1 MSSSVGRNSLIMASG
16 TAASRVT
23 GQIRT
28 ILLAWALGT
37 TGYAANAYQAG
48 SMIPQVIYTLVSG
61 GIFNAVLVPQI
72 VRTLKAKDAETKL
85 NKLITL
91 AITMLLAVT
100 ILMALCTPLLTK
112 LYVNGSPETMALATS
127 FTLWCMPQI
136 FFYGLYTVVGQ
147 ILAAKD
153 HFTAY
158 AWSSVGANII
168 SCIGFGTF
176 IALFGRATEH
186 PLDFWT
192 ADKIA
197 LTAGTWT
204 LGVAFQ
210 ALVLF
215 IPLTKIGLKYRPIFG
230 LRGIGLR
237 SMGPVAAW
245 SVGIVVIDQLAN
257 IVITRT
263 STNAPMLAQ
272 QQFGINPLDVAGNA
286 SYQNAYTIYMLP
298 YSLIAVSLATAIFPK
313 ISRAVADHN
322 IAEARIDLSQ
332 ALRNMGVIM
341 CYFAVAFVVMPV
353 PIILALLPSVSVREA
368 ILMAGPLV
376 TLGVGLP
383 FASAYLIIQ
392 RTFYAFEDGKSP
404 FIFMLFAMGIQAV
417 SVIIGAK
424 LLPPTEWT
432 TMIGMVGAMSYILP
446 IPILYAMLRKRFENN
461 IDGPRIAISYLKS
474 IGAAVATMFIGVT
487 VRDSVY
493 QLVGAQI
500 GAVDGHMNWIQAVA
514 CAALLAIVTFIVYVG
529 MLRLLRSE
537 EFKEAIALISS
548 RIPGLR
554 KPTSPNDRLEQA
566 TPKTASDHRQNKR
579 LQKVEGTHETSAGRY
594 HQQSLRAR
602 FAIARRNRTAGLEGQ
617 RPCARTGLPAV
628 YCQQQQGIAGS
639 QRNRFH
645 AGYFT

>member
-91 AITMLLAVT
+91 AITMLLAVA
-100 ILMALCTPLLTK
+100 ILMALCTPLLTR
-112 LYVNGSPETMALATS
+112 LYVNGGPETMALATS

-136 FFYGLYTVVGQ
+136 FFYGLYTVIGQ

-215 IPLTKIGLKYRPIFG
+215 IPLTKIGLKYRPQFG

-341 CYFAVAFVVMPV
+341 CYFSVAFVVMPV
-353 PIILALLPSVSVREA
+353 PIILALLPSVSVKEA
-368 ILMAGPLV
+368 ILMAGPLIA
-376 TLGVGLP
+376 LGVGLP

-404 FIFMLFAMGIQAV
+404 FIFMLFAMGIQAIG
-417 SVIIGAK
+417 VIIGAK

-432 TMIGMVGAMSYILP
+432 TMIGTVGAISYILP
-446 IPILYAMLRKRFENN
+446 IPILYVMLRKRFENN
-461 IDGPRIAISYLKS
+461 IDGLRIAISYIKS
-474 IGAAVATMFIGVT
+474 ISAAATAMFIGVT
-487 VRDSVY
+487 ARDSIY

-537 EFKEAIALISS
+537 EFDEAIALIYS

-554 KPTSPNDRLEQA
+554 KPTSPNDRL
-566 TPKTASDHRQNKR
+566 
-579 LQKVEGTHETSAGRY
+579 
-594 HQQSLRAR
+594 
-602 FAIARRNRTAGLEGQ
+602 GQ
-617 RPCARTGLPAV
+617 GDAENGE
-628 YCQQQQGIAGS
+628 
-639 QRNRFH
+639 
-645 AGYFT
+645 

>member
-91 AITMLLAVT
+91 AITMLLTVA
-100 ILMALCTPLLTK
+100 ILMALCTPLLTR
-112 LYVNGSPETMALATS
+112 LYVNGGPETMALATS

-136 FFYGLYTVVGQ
+136 FFYGLYTVIGQ

-215 IPLTKIGLKYRPIFG
+215 IPLTKIGLKYRPQFG

-313 ISRAVADHN
+313 ISRAVADHD

-341 CYFAVAFVVMPV
+341 CYFSVAFVVMPV
-353 PIILALLPSVSVREA
+353 PIILALLPSVSVKEA
-368 ILMAGPLV
+368 ILMAGPLIA
-376 TLGVGLP
+376 LGVGLP

-404 FIFMLFAMGIQAV
+404 FIFMLFAMGIQAIG
-417 SVIIGAK
+417 VIICAK

-432 TMIGMVGAMSYILP
+432 TMIGTVGAISYILP
-446 IPILYAMLRKRFENN
+446 IPILYVMLRKRFENN
-461 IDGPRIAISYLKS
+461 IDGLRIAISYIKS
-474 IGAAVATMFIGVT
+474 IGAAATAMFIGVT
-487 VRDSVY
+487 ARDSIY

-500 GAVDGHMNWIQAVA
+500 EAVDGHMNWIQAVS

-537 EFKEAIALISS
+537 EFDEAIALIYS

-554 KPTSPNDRLEQA
+554 KPTSPNDRL
-566 TPKTASDHRQNKR
+566 
-579 LQKVEGTHETSAGRY
+579 
-594 HQQSLRAR
+594 
-602 FAIARRNRTAGLEGQ
+602 GQ
-617 RPCARTGLPAV
+617 GDAENGE
-628 YCQQQQGIAGS
+628 
-639 QRNRFH
+639 
-645 AGYFT
+645 

>member
-91 AITMLLAVT
+91 AITMLLAVA
-100 ILMALCTPLLTK
+100 ILMALCTPLLTR
-112 LYVNGSPETMALATS
+112 LYVNGGPETMALATS

-136 FFYGLYTVVGQ
+136 FFYGLYTVIGQ

-215 IPLTKIGLKYRPIFG
+215 IPLTKIGLKYRPQFG
-230 LRGIGLR
+230 IRGIGLR

-341 CYFAVAFVVMPV
+341 CYFSVAFVVMPV
-353 PIILALLPSVSVREA
+353 PIILALLPSVSVKEA
-368 ILMAGPLV
+368 ILMAGPLIA
-376 TLGVGLP
+376 LGVGLP

-404 FIFMLFAMGIQAV
+404 FIFMLFAMGIQAIG
-417 SVIIGAK
+417 VIIGAK

-432 TMIGMVGAMSYILP
+432 TMIGTVGAISYILP
-446 IPILYAMLRKRFENN
+446 IPILYVMLRKRFENN
-461 IDGPRIAISYLKS
+461 IDGLRIAISYIKS
-474 IGAAVATMFIGVT
+474 IGAAATAMFIGVT
-487 VRDSVY
+487 ARDSIY
-493 QLVGAQI
+493 QLVGAKI
-500 GAVDGHMNWIQAVA
+500 GAVDGHMNWIQAVS
-514 CAALLAIVTFIVYVG
+514 CAALLAIVTLIVYVG

-537 EFKEAIALISS
+537 EFDEAIALIYS

-554 KPTSPNDRLEQA
+554 KPTSPNDRL
-566 TPKTASDHRQNKR
+566 
-579 LQKVEGTHETSAGRY
+579 
-594 HQQSLRAR
+594 
-602 FAIARRNRTAGLEGQ
+602 GQ
-617 RPCARTGLPAV
+617 GDAENGE
-628 YCQQQQGIAGS
+628 
-639 QRNRFH
+639 
-645 AGYFT
+645 

>member
-91 AITMLLAVT
+91 AITMLLTVA
-100 ILMALCTPLLTK
+100 ILMALCTPLLTR
-112 LYVNGSPETMALATS
+112 LYVNGGPETMALATS

-136 FFYGLYTVVGQ
+136 FFYGLYTVIGQ

-215 IPLTKIGLKYRPIFG
+215 IPLTKIGLKYRPQFG
-230 LRGIGLR
+230 IRGIGLR

-341 CYFAVAFVVMPV
+341 CYFSVAFVVMPV
-353 PIILALLPSVSVREA
+353 PIILALLPSVSVKEA
-368 ILMAGPLV
+368 ILMAGPLIA
-376 TLGVGLP
+376 LGVGLP

-404 FIFMLFAMGIQAV
+404 FIFMLFAMGIQAIG
-417 SVIIGAK
+417 VIIGAK

-432 TMIGMVGAMSYILP
+432 TMIGTVGAISYILP
-446 IPILYAMLRKRFENN
+446 IPILYVMLRKRFENN
-461 IDGPRIAISYLKS
+461 IDGLRIAVSYIKS
-474 IGAAVATMFIGVT
+474 IGAAATAMFIGVT
-487 VRDSVY
+487 ARDSIY

-500 GAVDGHMNWIQAVA
+500 EAVDGHMNWIQAVA

-537 EFKEAIALISS
+537 EFDEAIALIYS

-554 KPTSPNDRLEQA
+554 KPTSPNDRL
-566 TPKTASDHRQNKR
+566 
-579 LQKVEGTHETSAGRY
+579 
-594 HQQSLRAR
+594 
-602 FAIARRNRTAGLEGQ
+602 GQ
-617 RPCARTGLPAV
+617 GDAENGE
-628 YCQQQQGIAGS
+628 
-639 QRNRFH
+639 
-645 AGYFT
+645 

>member
-85 NKLITL
+85 NRLITL

-100 ILMALCTPLLTK
+100 ILMALSTPLLTR
-112 LYVNGSPETMALATS
+112 LYVNGGPETMALATS

-136 FFYGLYTVVGQ
+136 FFYGLYTVIGQ

-158 AWSSVGANII
+158 AWSSAGANII

-215 IPLTKIGLKYRPIFG
+215 IPLTKIGLKYRPQFG

-341 CYFAVAFVVMPV
+341 CYFSVAFVVMPV
-353 PIILALLPSVSVREA
+353 PIILALLPSVSVKEA
-368 ILMAGPLV
+368 ILMAGPLIA
-376 TLGVGLP
+376 LGVGLP

-404 FIFMLFAMGIQAV
+404 FIFMLFAMGIQAIG
-417 SVIIGAK
+417 VIIGAK

-432 TMIGMVGAMSYILP
+432 TMIGTVGAISYILP
-446 IPILYAMLRKRFENN
+446 IPILYVMLRKRFENN
-461 IDGPRIAISYLKS
+461 IDGLRIAVSYIKS
-474 IGAAVATMFIGVT
+474 ISAAATAMFIGVT
-487 VRDSVY
+487 ARDSIY

-500 GAVDGHMNWIQAVA
+500 GAVDGHMNWIQAVS

-537 EFKEAIALISS
+537 EFDEAIALIYS

-554 KPTSPNDRLEQA
+554 KPTSPNDRL
-566 TPKTASDHRQNKR
+566 
-579 LQKVEGTHETSAGRY
+579 
-594 HQQSLRAR
+594 
-602 FAIARRNRTAGLEGQ
+602 GQ
-617 RPCARTGLPAV
+617 GDAENGE
-628 YCQQQQGIAGS
+628 
-639 QRNRFH
+639 
-645 AGYFT
+645 

>member
-1 MSSSVGRNSLIMASG
+1 MASG

-91 AITMLLAVT
+91 AITMLLAVA
-100 ILMALCTPLLTK
+100 ILMALCTPLLTR
-112 LYVNGSPETMALATS
+112 LYVNGGPETMALATS

-136 FFYGLYTVVGQ
+136 FFYGLYTVIGQ

-215 IPLTKIGLKYRPIFG
+215 IPLTKIGLKYRPQFG
-230 LRGIGLR
+230 IRGIGLR

-272 QQFGINPLDVAGNA
+272 QQFDINPLDVAGNA

-341 CYFAVAFVVMPV
+341 CYFSVAFVVMPV
-353 PIILALLPSVSVREA
+353 PIILALLPSVSVKEA
-368 ILMAGPLV
+368 ILMAGPLIA
-376 TLGVGLP
+376 LGVGLP

-404 FIFMLFAMGIQAV
+404 FIFMLFAMGIQAIG
-417 SVIIGAK
+417 VIIGAK

-432 TMIGMVGAMSYILP
+432 TMIGTVGAISYILP
-446 IPILYAMLRKRFENN
+446 IPILYVMLRKRFENN
-461 IDGPRIAISYLKS
+461 IDGLRIAISYIKS
-474 IGAAVATMFIGVT
+474 ISAAATAMFIGVT
-487 VRDSVY
+487 ARDSIY

-537 EFKEAIALISS
+537 EFDEAIALIYS

-554 KPTSPNDRLEQA
+554 KPTSPNDRL
-566 TPKTASDHRQNKR
+566 
-579 LQKVEGTHETSAGRY
+579 
-594 HQQSLRAR
+594 
-602 FAIARRNRTAGLEGQ
+602 GQ
-617 RPCARTGLPAV
+617 GDAENGE
-628 YCQQQQGIAGS
+628 
-639 QRNRFH
+639 
-645 AGYFT
+645 

>member
-91 AITMLLAVT
+91 AITMLLTVA
-100 ILMALCTPLLTK
+100 ILMALCTPLLTR
-112 LYVNGSPETMALATS
+112 LYVNGGPETMALATS

-136 FFYGLYTVVGQ
+136 FFYGLYTVIGQ

-215 IPLTKIGLKYRPIFG
+215 IPLTKIGLKYRPQFG
-230 LRGIGLR
+230 IRGIGLR

-341 CYFAVAFVVMPV
+341 CYFSVAFVVMPV
-353 PIILALLPSVSVREA
+353 PIILALLPSVSVKEA
-368 ILMAGPLV
+368 ILMAGPLIA
-376 TLGVGLP
+376 LGVGLP

-404 FIFMLFAMGIQAV
+404 FIFMLFAMGIQAIG
-417 SVIIGAK
+417 VIIGAK

-432 TMIGMVGAMSYILP
+432 TMIGTVGAISYILP
-446 IPILYAMLRKRFENN
+446 IPILYVMLRKRFENN
-461 IDGPRIAISYLKS
+461 IDGLRIAVSYIKS
-474 IGAAVATMFIGVT
+474 IGAAATAMFIGVT
-487 VRDSVY
+487 ARDSIY

-500 GAVDGHMNWIQAVA
+500 GAVDGHMNWIQAVS

-554 KPTSPNDRLEQA
+554 KPTSPNDRL
-566 TPKTASDHRQNKR
+566 
-579 LQKVEGTHETSAGRY
+579 
-594 HQQSLRAR
+594 
-602 FAIARRNRTAGLEGQ
+602 GQ
-617 RPCARTGLPAV
+617 GDAENGE
-628 YCQQQQGIAGS
+628 
-639 QRNRFH
+639 
-645 AGYFT
+645 

>member
-91 AITMLLAVT
+91 AITMLLTVA
-100 ILMALCTPLLTK
+100 ILMALCTPLLTR
-112 LYVNGSPETMALATS
+112 LYVNGGPETMALATS

-136 FFYGLYTVVGQ
+136 FFYGLYTVIGQ

-204 LGVAFQ
+204 LGVVFQ

-215 IPLTKIGLKYRPIFG
+215 IPLTKIGLKYRPQFG

-272 QQFGINPLDVAGNA
+272 QKFGINPLDVAGNA

-341 CYFAVAFVVMPV
+341 CYFSVAFVVMPV
-353 PIILALLPSVSVREA
+353 PIILALLPSVSVKEA
-368 ILMAGPLV
+368 ILMAGPLIA
-376 TLGVGLP
+376 LGVGLP

-404 FIFMLFAMGIQAV
+404 FIFMLFAMGIQAIG
-417 SVIIGAK
+417 VIIGAK

-432 TMIGMVGAMSYILP
+432 TMIGTVGAISYILP
-446 IPILYAMLRKRFENN
+446 IPILYVMLRKRFENN
-461 IDGPRIAISYLKS
+461 IDGLRIAVSYIKS
-474 IGAAVATMFIGVT
+474 IGAAATAMFIGVT
-487 VRDSVY
+487 ARDSIY

-500 GAVDGHMNWIQAVA
+500 GAVDGHMNWIQAVS

-537 EFKEAIALISS
+537 EFDEAIALIYS

-554 KPTSPNDRLEQA
+554 KPTSPNDRL
-566 TPKTASDHRQNKR
+566 
-579 LQKVEGTHETSAGRY
+579 
-594 HQQSLRAR
+594 
-602 FAIARRNRTAGLEGQ
+602 GQ
-617 RPCARTGLPAV
+617 GDAENGE
-628 YCQQQQGIAGS
+628 
-639 QRNRFH
+639 
-645 AGYFT
+645 

>member
-91 AITMLLAVT
+91 AITMLLTVA
-100 ILMALCTPLLTK
+100 ILMALCTPLLTR
-112 LYVNGSPETMALATS
+112 LYVNGGPETMALATS

-136 FFYGLYTVVGQ
+136 FFYGLYTVIGQ

-215 IPLTKIGLKYRPIFG
+215 IPLTKIGLKYRPQFG
-230 LRGIGLR
+230 IRGIGLR

-322 IAEARIDLSQ
+322 IAEARTDLSQ
-332 ALRNMGVIM
+332 AMRNMGVIM
-341 CYFAVAFVVMPV
+341 CYFSVAFVVMPV
-353 PIILALLPSVSVREA
+353 PIILALLPSVSVKEA
-368 ILMAGPLV
+368 ILMAGPLIA
-376 TLGVGLP
+376 LGVGLP

-404 FIFMLFAMGIQAV
+404 FIFMLFAMGIQAIG
-417 SVIIGAK
+417 VIIGAK

-432 TMIGMVGAMSYILP
+432 TMIGTVGAISYILP
-446 IPILYAMLRKRFENN
+446 IPILYVMLRKRFENN
-461 IDGPRIAISYLKS
+461 IDGLRIAISYIKS
-474 IGAAVATMFIGVT
+474 ISAAATAMFIGVT
-487 VRDSVY
+487 ARDSIY

-537 EFKEAIALISS
+537 EFDEAIALIYS

-554 KPTSPNDRLEQA
+554 KPTSPNDRL
-566 TPKTASDHRQNKR
+566 
-579 LQKVEGTHETSAGRY
+579 
-594 HQQSLRAR
+594 
-602 FAIARRNRTAGLEGQ
+602 GQ
-617 RPCARTGLPAV
+617 GDAENGE
-628 YCQQQQGIAGS
+628 
-639 QRNRFH
+639 
-645 AGYFT
+645 

>member
-91 AITMLLAVT
+91 AITMLLAVA
-100 ILMALCTPLLTK
+100 ILMALCTPLLAR

-136 FFYGLYTVVGQ
+136 FFYGLYTVIGQ

-215 IPLTKIGLKYRPIFG
+215 IPLTKIGLKYRPQFG

-237 SMGPVAAW
+237 SMGSVAAW

-298 YSLIAVSLATAIFPK
+298 YSLVAVSLATAIFPK
-313 ISRAVADHN
+313 ISRAIADHD

-341 CYFAVAFVVMPV
+341 CYFSVAFVVMPV
-353 PIILALLPSVSVREA
+353 PIILALLPSVSVRET
-368 ILMAGPLV
+368 ILMAGPLIA
-376 TLGVGLP
+376 LGVGLP

-404 FIFMLFAMGIQAV
+404 FIFMLFAMGIQAIGV
-417 SVIIGAK
+417 VIGAK

-432 TMIGMVGAMSYILP
+432 TMIGTVGAISYILP
-446 IPILYAMLRKRFENN
+446 IPILYVMLRKRFENN

-474 IGAAVATMFIGVT
+474 IGAAATAMFIGVT
-487 VRDSVY
+487 ARGGVY

-514 CAALLAIVTFIVYVG
+514 CAALLAIVTSIFYVG
-529 MLRLLRSE
+529 MLWLLRSE
-537 EFKEAIALISS
+537 EFNKTLALISS
-548 RIPGLR
+548 RIPGLH
-554 KPTSPNDRLEQA
+554 KPTSPNDRLEQGDA
-566 TPKTASDHRQNKR
+566 ENG
-579 LQKVEGTHETSAGRY
+579 E
-594 HQQSLRAR
+594 
-602 FAIARRNRTAGLEGQ
+602 
-617 RPCARTGLPAV
+617 
-628 YCQQQQGIAGS
+628 
-639 QRNRFH
+639 
-645 AGYFT
+645 

>member
-91 AITMLLAVT
+91 AITMLLAVA
-100 ILMALCTPLLTK
+100 ILMALCTPLLTR

-136 FFYGLYTVVGQ
+136 FFYGLYTVIGQ

-215 IPLTKIGLKYRPIFG
+215 IPLTRIGLKYRPQFG

-245 SVGIVVIDQLAN
+245 SVGIVVKVGSSSLTQP
-257 IVITRT
+257 
-263 STNAPMLAQ
+263 S
-272 QQFGINPLDVAGNA
+272 GHLDPDK
-286 SYQNAYTIYMLP
+286 L
-298 YSLIAVSLATAIFPK
+298 
-313 ISRAVADHN
+313 D
-322 IAEARIDLSQ
+322 D
-332 ALRNMGVIM
+332 
-341 CYFAVAFVVMPV
+341 
-353 PIILALLPSVSVREA
+353 
-368 ILMAGPLV
+368 
-376 TLGVGLP
+376 
-383 FASAYLIIQ
+383 
-392 RTFYAFEDGKSP
+392 
-404 FIFMLFAMGIQAV
+404 
-417 SVIIGAK
+417 IGR
-424 LLPPTEWT
+424 
-432 TMIGMVGAMSYILP
+432 VY
-446 IPILYAMLRKRFENN
+446 
-461 IDGPRIAISYLKS
+461 
-474 IGAAVATMFIGVT
+474 GVT
-487 VRDSVY
+487 RERIR
-493 QLVGAQI
+493 QI
-500 GAVDGHMNWIQAVA
+500 E
-514 CAALLAIVTFIVYVG
+514 
-529 MLRLLRSE
+529 S
-537 EFKEAIALISS
+537 
-548 RIPGLR
+548 
-554 KPTSPNDRLEQA
+554 
-566 TPKTASDHRQNKR
+566 KTKI
-579 LQKVEGTHETSAGRY
+579 GRA
-594 HQQSLRAR
+594 H
-602 FAIARRNRTAGLEGQ
+602 
-617 RPCARTGLPAV
+617 V
-628 YCQQQQGIAGS
+628 
-639 QRNRFH
+639 
-645 AGYFT
+645 

>member
-91 AITMLLAVT
+91 AITMLLAVA
-100 ILMALCTPLLTK
+100 ILMALCTPLLTR
-112 LYVNGSPETMALATS
+112 LYVNGSPETMALATA

-136 FFYGLYTVVGQ
+136 FFYGLYTVIGQ

-215 IPLTKIGLKYRPIFG
+215 IPLTKIGLKYRPQFG

-237 SMGPVAAW
+237 SMGSVAAW

-298 YSLIAVSLATAIFPK
+298 YSLVAVSLATAIFPK
-313 ISRAVADHN
+313 ISRAIADHN

-341 CYFAVAFVVMPV
+341 CYFSVAFVVMPV

-368 ILMAGPLV
+368 ILMAGPLIA
-376 TLGVGLP
+376 LGVGLP

-404 FIFMLFAMGIQAV
+404 FIFMLFAMGIQAIG
-417 SVIIGAK
+417 VIIGAK

-432 TMIGMVGAMSYILP
+432 TMIGTVGAISYILP
-446 IPILYAMLRKRFENN
+446 IPLLYVMLRKRFENN

-474 IGAAVATMFIGVT
+474 IGAAATAMFIGVT
-487 VRDSVY
+487 ARGNVY

-514 CAALLAIVTFIVYVG
+514 CAALLAIATSIVYVG
-529 MLRLLRSE
+529 MLWLLRSE
-537 EFKEAIALISS
+537 EFNKTLALISS
-548 RIPGLR
+548 RIPGLH
-554 KPTSPNDRLEQA
+554 KPTSPNDRLEQGDA
-566 TPKTASDHRQNKR
+566 ENG
-579 LQKVEGTHETSAGRY
+579 E
-594 HQQSLRAR
+594 
-602 FAIARRNRTAGLEGQ
+602 
-617 RPCARTGLPAV
+617 
-628 YCQQQQGIAGS
+628 
-639 QRNRFH
+639 
-645 AGYFT
+645 

>member
-91 AITMLLAVT
+91 AITMLLAVA
-100 ILMALCTPLLTK
+100 ILMALCTPLLTR
-112 LYVNGSPETMALATS
+112 LYVNGGPETMALATS

-136 FFYGLYTVVGQ
+136 FFYGLYTVIGQ

-215 IPLTKIGLKYRPIFG
+215 IPLTKIGLKYRPQFG

-313 ISRAVADHN
+313 ISRAVADHD

-341 CYFAVAFVVMPV
+341 CYFSVAFVVMPV
-353 PIILALLPSVSVREA
+353 PIILALLPSVSVKEA
-368 ILMAGPLV
+368 ILMAGPLIA
-376 TLGVGLP
+376 LGVGLP

-404 FIFMLFAMGIQAV
+404 FIFMLFAMGIQAIG
-417 SVIIGAK
+417 VIICAK

-432 TMIGMVGAMSYILP
+432 TMIGTVGAISYILP
-446 IPILYAMLRKRFENN
+446 IPILYVMLRKRFENN
-461 IDGPRIAISYLKS
+461 IDGLRIAISYIKS
-474 IGAAVATMFIGVT
+474 IGAAATAMFIGVT
-487 VRDSVY
+487 ARDSIY

-500 GAVDGHMNWIQAVA
+500 EAVDGHMNWIQAVS

-537 EFKEAIALISS
+537 EFDEAIALIYS

-554 KPTSPNDRLEQA
+554 KPTSPNDRL
-566 TPKTASDHRQNKR
+566 
-579 LQKVEGTHETSAGRY
+579 
-594 HQQSLRAR
+594 
-602 FAIARRNRTAGLEGQ
+602 GQ
-617 RPCARTGLPAV
+617 GDAENGE
-628 YCQQQQGIAGS
+628 
-639 QRNRFH
+639 
-645 AGYFT
+645 

>member
-91 AITMLLAVT
+91 AITMLLTVA
-100 ILMALCTPLLTK
+100 ILMALCTPLLTR
-112 LYVNGSPETMALATS
+112 LYVNGGPETMALATS

-136 FFYGLYTVVGQ
+136 FFYGLYTVIGQ

-215 IPLTKIGLKYRPIFG
+215 IPLTKIGLKYRPQFG

-341 CYFAVAFVVMPV
+341 CYFSVAFVVMPV
-353 PIILALLPSVSVREA
+353 PIILALLPSVSVKEA
-368 ILMAGPLV
+368 ILMAGPLIA
-376 TLGVGLP
+376 LGVGLP

-404 FIFMLFAMGIQAV
+404 FIFMLFAMGIQAIG
-417 SVIIGAK
+417 VIIGAK

-432 TMIGMVGAMSYILP
+432 TMIGTVGAISYILP
-446 IPILYAMLRKRFENN
+446 IPILYVMLRKRFENN
-461 IDGPRIAISYLKS
+461 IDGLRIAISYIKS
-474 IGAAVATMFIGVT
+474 IGAAATAMFIGVT
-487 VRDSVY
+487 ARDSIY
-493 QLVGAQI
+493 QLVGAKI
-500 GAVDGHMNWIQAVA
+500 GAVDGHMNWIQAVS
-514 CAALLAIVTFIVYVG
+514 CAALLAIVTLIVYVG

-537 EFKEAIALISS
+537 EFDEAIALIYS

-554 KPTSPNDRLEQA
+554 KPTSPNDRL
-566 TPKTASDHRQNKR
+566 
-579 LQKVEGTHETSAGRY
+579 
-594 HQQSLRAR
+594 
-602 FAIARRNRTAGLEGQ
+602 GQ
-617 RPCARTGLPAV
+617 GDAENGE
-628 YCQQQQGIAGS
+628 
-639 QRNRFH
+639 
-645 AGYFT
+645 

>member
-91 AITMLLAVT
+91 AITMLLAVA
-100 ILMALCTPLLTK
+100 ILMALCTPLLTR
-112 LYVNGSPETMALATS
+112 LYVNGGPETMALATS

-136 FFYGLYTVVGQ
+136 FFYGLYTVIGQ

-215 IPLTKIGLKYRPIFG
+215 IPLTKIGLKYRPQFG
-230 LRGIGLR
+230 IRGIGLR

-341 CYFAVAFVVMPV
+341 CYFSVAFVVMPV
-353 PIILALLPSVSVREA
+353 PIILALLPSVSVKEA
-368 ILMAGPLV
+368 ILMAGPLIA
-376 TLGVGLP
+376 LGVGLP

-404 FIFMLFAMGIQAV
+404 FIFMLFAMGIQAIG
-417 SVIIGAK
+417 VIIGAK

-432 TMIGMVGAMSYILP
+432 TMIGTVGAISYILP
-446 IPILYAMLRKRFENN
+446 IPILYVMLRKRFENN
-461 IDGPRIAISYLKS
+461 IDGLRIAISYIKS
-474 IGAAVATMFIGVT
+474 IGAAATAMFIGMT
-487 VRDSVY
+487 ARGNVY

-514 CAALLAIVTFIVYVG
+514 CAALLAIVTLIVYVG

-537 EFKEAIALISS
+537 EFDEAIALIYS
-548 RIPGLR
+548 RIPGLH
-554 KPTSPNDRLEQA
+554 KPTSPNDRLEQGDA
-566 TPKTASDHRQNKR
+566 ENG
-579 LQKVEGTHETSAGRY
+579 E
-594 HQQSLRAR
+594 
-602 FAIARRNRTAGLEGQ
+602 
-617 RPCARTGLPAV
+617 
-628 YCQQQQGIAGS
+628 
-639 QRNRFH
+639 
-645 AGYFT
+645 

>member
-91 AITMLLAVT
+91 AITMLLAVA
-100 ILMALCTPLLTK
+100 ILMALCTPLLTR
-112 LYVNGSPETMALATS
+112 LYVNGGPETMALATS

-136 FFYGLYTVVGQ
+136 FFYGLYTVIGQ

-215 IPLTKIGLKYRPIFG
+215 IPLTKIGLKYRPQFG

-341 CYFAVAFVVMPV
+341 CYFSVAFVVMPV
-353 PIILALLPSVSVREA
+353 PIILALLPSVSVKEA
-368 ILMAGPLV
+368 ILMAGPLIA
-376 TLGVGLP
+376 LGVGLP

-404 FIFMLFAMGIQAV
+404 FIFMLFAMGIQAIG
-417 SVIIGAK
+417 VIIGAK

-432 TMIGMVGAMSYILP
+432 TMIGTVGAISYILP
-446 IPILYAMLRKRFENN
+446 IPILYVMLRKRFEND

-474 IGAAVATMFIGVT
+474 IGAATMAMFIGVT
-487 VRDSVY
+487 ARGNVY

-500 GAVDGHMNWIQAVA
+500 GAVDGHMDWIQAVS
-514 CAALLAIVTFIVYVG
+514 CAALLAIVTLIVYVG

-537 EFKEAIALISS
+537 EFDEAIALIYS

-554 KPTSPNDRLEQA
+554 KPTSPNDRL
-566 TPKTASDHRQNKR
+566 
-579 LQKVEGTHETSAGRY
+579 
-594 HQQSLRAR
+594 
-602 FAIARRNRTAGLEGQ
+602 GQ
-617 RPCARTGLPAV
+617 GDAENGE
-628 YCQQQQGIAGS
+628 
-639 QRNRFH
+639 
-645 AGYFT
+645 

>member
-91 AITMLLAVT
+91 AITMLLAVA
-100 ILMALCTPLLTK
+100 ILMALCTPLLTR
-112 LYVNGSPETMALATS
+112 LYVNGGPETMALATS

-136 FFYGLYTVVGQ
+136 FFYGLYTVIGQ

-215 IPLTKIGLKYRPIFG
+215 IPLTKIGLKYRPQFG
-230 LRGIGLR
+230 IRGIGLR

-341 CYFAVAFVVMPV
+341 CYFSVAFVVMPV
-353 PIILALLPSVSVREA
+353 PIILALLPSVSVKEA
-368 ILMAGPLV
+368 ILMAGPLIA
-376 TLGVGLP
+376 LGVGLP

-404 FIFMLFAMGIQAV
+404 FIFMLFAMGIQAIG
-417 SVIIGAK
+417 VIIGAK

-432 TMIGMVGAMSYILP
+432 TMIGTVGAISYILP
-446 IPILYAMLRKRFENN
+446 IPILYVMLRKRFENN
-461 IDGPRIAISYLKS
+461 IDGLRIAISYIKS
-474 IGAAVATMFIGVT
+474 IGAAATAMFIGVT
-487 VRDSVY
+487 ARDSIY

-500 GAVDGHMNWIQAVA
+500 EAVDGHMNWIQAVA

-537 EFKEAIALISS
+537 EFDEAIALIYS

-554 KPTSPNDRLEQA
+554 KPTSPNDRL
-566 TPKTASDHRQNKR
+566 
-579 LQKVEGTHETSAGRY
+579 
-594 HQQSLRAR
+594 
-602 FAIARRNRTAGLEGQ
+602 GQ
-617 RPCARTGLPAV
+617 GDAENGE
-628 YCQQQQGIAGS
+628 
-639 QRNRFH
+639 
-645 AGYFT
+645 

>member
-91 AITMLLAVT
+91 AITMLLAVA
-100 ILMALCTPLLTK
+100 ILMALCTPLLTR
-112 LYVNGSPETMALATS
+112 LYVNGGPETMALATS

-136 FFYGLYTVVGQ
+136 FFYGLYTVIGQ

-168 SCIGFGTF
+168 SCFGFGTF

-215 IPLTKIGLKYRPIFG
+215 IPLTKIGLKYRPQFG

-341 CYFAVAFVVMPV
+341 CYFSVAFVVMPV
-353 PIILALLPSVSVREA
+353 PIILALLPSVSVKEA
-368 ILMAGPLV
+368 ILMAGPLIA
-376 TLGVGLP
+376 LGVGLP

-417 SVIIGAK
+417 GVIIGAK
-424 LLPPTEWT
+424 MLPPTQWI
-432 TMIGMVGAMSYILP
+432 TMIGAVISISYILP
-446 IPILYAMLRKRFENN
+446 IPILYVMLRKRFENN
-461 IDGPRIAISYLKS
+461 IDGLRIAISYIKS
-474 IGAAVATMFIGVT
+474 IGAAATAMFIGVT
-487 VRDSVY
+487 ARDSIY

-500 GAVDGHMNWIQAVA
+500 GAVDGHMNWIQAVS

-537 EFKEAIALISS
+537 EFDEAIALIYS

-554 KPTSPNDRLEQA
+554 KPTSPNDRL
-566 TPKTASDHRQNKR
+566 
-579 LQKVEGTHETSAGRY
+579 
-594 HQQSLRAR
+594 
-602 FAIARRNRTAGLEGQ
+602 GQ
-617 RPCARTGLPAV
+617 GDAENGE
-628 YCQQQQGIAGS
+628 
-639 QRNRFH
+639 
-645 AGYFT
+645 

>member
-215 IPLTKIGLKYRPIFG
+215 IPLTKIGLKYRP
-230 LRGIGLR
+230 
-237 SMGPVAAW
+237 
-245 SVGIVVIDQLAN
+245 
-257 IVITRT
+257 
-263 STNAPMLAQ
+263 
-272 QQFGINPLDVAGNA
+272 INPLDVAGNA

-514 CAALLAIVTFIVYVG
+514 CAALLAIVAFIVYVG

-554 KPTSPNDRLEQA
+554 KPTSPNDRLEQDDA
-566 TPKTASDHRQNKR
+566 ENG
-579 LQKVEGTHETSAGRY
+579 E
-594 HQQSLRAR
+594 
-602 FAIARRNRTAGLEGQ
+602 
-617 RPCARTGLPAV
+617 
-628 YCQQQQGIAGS
+628 
-639 QRNRFH
+639 
-645 AGYFT
+645 

>member
-48 SMIPQVIYTLVSG
+48 FMIPQVIYTLVSG

-91 AITMLLAVT
+91 AITMLLAVA
-100 ILMALCTPLLTK
+100 ILMALCTPLLTR
-112 LYVNGSPETMALATS
+112 LYVNGGPETMALATS

-136 FFYGLYTVVGQ
+136 FFYGLYTVIGQ

-215 IPLTKIGLKYRPIFG
+215 IPLTKIGLKYRPQFG
-230 LRGIGLR
+230 IRGIGLR

-341 CYFAVAFVVMPV
+341 CYFSVAFVVMPV
-353 PIILALLPSVSVREA
+353 PIILALLPSVSVKEA
-368 ILMAGPLV
+368 ILMAGPLIA
-376 TLGVGLP
+376 LGVGLP

-404 FIFMLFAMGIQAV
+404 FIFMLFAMGIQAIG
-417 SVIIGAK
+417 VIIGAK

-432 TMIGMVGAMSYILP
+432 TMIGTVGAISYILP
-446 IPILYAMLRKRFENN
+446 IPILYVMLRKRFENN
-461 IDGPRIAISYLKS
+461 IDGLRIAVSYIKS
-474 IGAAVATMFIGVT
+474 ISAAATAMFIGVT
-487 VRDSVY
+487 ARDSIY

-500 GAVDGHMNWIQAVA
+500 GAVDGHMNWIQAVS

-537 EFKEAIALISS
+537 EFDEAIALIYS

-554 KPTSPNDRLEQA
+554 KPTSPNDRL
-566 TPKTASDHRQNKR
+566 
-579 LQKVEGTHETSAGRY
+579 
-594 HQQSLRAR
+594 
-602 FAIARRNRTAGLEGQ
+602 GQ
-617 RPCARTGLPAV
+617 GDAENGE
-628 YCQQQQGIAGS
+628 
-639 QRNRFH
+639 
-645 AGYFT
+645 

>member
-91 AITMLLAVT
+91 AITMLLAVA
-100 ILMALCTPLLTK
+100 ILMALCTPLLTR
-112 LYVNGSPETMALATS
+112 LYVNGGPETMALATS
-127 FTLWCMPQI
+127 FTLI
-136 FFYGLYTVVGQ
+136 FFYGLYTVIGQ

-215 IPLTKIGLKYRPIFG
+215 IPLTKIGLKYRPQFG

-341 CYFAVAFVVMPV
+341 CYFSVAFVVMPV

-417 SVIIGAK
+417 SVIVGAK
-424 LLPPTEWT
+424 ILPPTQWI
-432 TMIGMVGAMSYILP
+432 TMIGAVISISYILP
-446 IPILYAMLRKRFENN
+446 IPILYVMLRKRFENN
-461 IDGPRIAISYLKS
+461 IDGPHIVISYIKS
-474 IGAAVATMFIGVT
+474 IGSAATAMFIGVT
-487 VRDSVY
+487 ARDSIY

-500 GAVDGHMNWIQAVA
+500 GAADGHMNWIQAVT
-514 CAALLAIVTFIVYVG
+514 CAVLLAIVTFIVYVG

-537 EFKEAIALISS
+537 EFKETIALISS

-554 KPTSPNDRLEQA
+554 KPTSPNDRLEQGDA
-566 TPKTASDHRQNKR
+566 ENG
-579 LQKVEGTHETSAGRY
+579 E
-594 HQQSLRAR
+594 
-602 FAIARRNRTAGLEGQ
+602 
-617 RPCARTGLPAV
+617 
-628 YCQQQQGIAGS
+628 
-639 QRNRFH
+639 
-645 AGYFT
+645 

>member
-91 AITMLLAVT
+91 AITMLLAVAV
-100 ILMALCTPLLTK
+100 LMALCTPLLTR

-136 FFYGLYTVVGQ
+136 FFYGLYTVIGQ

-215 IPLTKIGLKYRPIFG
+215 IPLTKIGLKYRPQFG

-237 SMGPVAAW
+237 SMGSVAAW

-298 YSLIAVSLATAIFPK
+298 YSLVAVSLATAIFPK
-313 ISRAVADHN
+313 ISRAIADHN

-341 CYFAVAFVVMPV
+341 CYFSVAFVVMPV
-353 PIILALLPSVSVREA
+353 PIILALLPSVSVRET
-368 ILMAGPLV
+368 ILMAGPLIA
-376 TLGVGLP
+376 LGVGLP

-404 FIFMLFAMGIQAV
+404 FIFMLFAMGIQAIGV
-417 SVIIGAK
+417 VIGAK

-432 TMIGMVGAMSYILP
+432 TMIGTVGAISYILP
-446 IPILYAMLRKRFENN
+446 IPILYVMLRKRFENN

-474 IGAAVATMFIGVT
+474 IGAAATAMFIGVT
-487 VRDSVY
+487 ARSGVY

-514 CAALLAIVTFIVYVG
+514 CAALLAIVTSIFYVG
-529 MLRLLRSE
+529 MLWLLRSE
-537 EFKEAIALISS
+537 EFNKTLALISS
-548 RIPGLR
+548 RIPGLH
-554 KPTSPNDRLEQA
+554 KPTSPNDRLEQGDA
-566 TPKTASDHRQNKR
+566 ENG
-579 LQKVEGTHETSAGRY
+579 E
-594 HQQSLRAR
+594 
-602 FAIARRNRTAGLEGQ
+602 
-617 RPCARTGLPAV
+617 
-628 YCQQQQGIAGS
+628 
-639 QRNRFH
+639 
-645 AGYFT
+645 

>member
-215 IPLTKIGLKYRPIFG
+215 IPLTKIGLKYRPQFG

-341 CYFAVAFVVMPV
+341 CYFSVAFVVMPV
-353 PIILALLPSVSVREA
+353 PIILALLPSVSVKEA
-368 ILMAGPLV
+368 ILMAGPLIA
-376 TLGVGLP
+376 LGVGLP

-404 FIFMLFAMGIQAV
+404 FIFMLFAMGIQAIG
-417 SVIIGAK
+417 VIIGAK

-432 TMIGMVGAMSYILP
+432 TMIGTVGAISYILP
-446 IPILYAMLRKRFENN
+446 IPILYVMLRKRFENN
-461 IDGPRIAISYLKS
+461 IDGPHIVISYIKS
-474 IGAAVATMFIGVT
+474 IGAAATAMFIGVT
-487 VRDSVY
+487 ARDSIY

-500 GAVDGHMNWIQAVA
+500 GAADGHMNWIQAVT
-514 CAALLAIVTFIVYVG
+514 CAALLAIVTFIVYVV

-537 EFKEAIALISS
+537 EFDEAIALISS

-554 KPTSPNDRLEQA
+554 KPTSPNDRLEQGDA
-566 TPKTASDHRQNKR
+566 ENG
-579 LQKVEGTHETSAGRY
+579 E
-594 HQQSLRAR
+594 
-602 FAIARRNRTAGLEGQ
+602 
-617 RPCARTGLPAV
+617 
-628 YCQQQQGIAGS
+628 
-639 QRNRFH
+639 
-645 AGYFT
+645 

>member
-91 AITMLLAVT
+91 AITMLLTVA
-100 ILMALCTPLLTK
+100 ILMALCTPLLTR
-112 LYVNGSPETMALATS
+112 LYVNGGPETMALATS

-136 FFYGLYTVVGQ
+136 FFYGLYTVIGQ

-176 IALFGRATEH
+176 IALFDRATEH

-215 IPLTKIGLKYRPIFG
+215 IPLTKIGLKYRPQFG
-230 LRGIGLR
+230 IRGIGLR

-341 CYFAVAFVVMPV
+341 CYFSVAFVVMPV
-353 PIILALLPSVSVREA
+353 PIILALLPSVSVKEA
-368 ILMAGPLV
+368 ILMAGPLIA
-376 TLGVGLP
+376 LGVGLP

-404 FIFMLFAMGIQAV
+404 FIFMLFAMGIQAIG
-417 SVIIGAK
+417 VIIGAK

-432 TMIGMVGAMSYILP
+432 TMIGTVGAISYILP
-446 IPILYAMLRKRFENN
+446 IPILYVMLRKRFENN
-461 IDGPRIAISYLKS
+461 IDGLRIAVSYIKS
-474 IGAAVATMFIGVT
+474 IGAAATAMFIGVT
-487 VRDSVY
+487 ARDSIY

-500 GAVDGHMNWIQAVA
+500 GAVDGHMNWIQAVS

-537 EFKEAIALISS
+537 EFDEAIALIYS

-554 KPTSPNDRLEQA
+554 KPTSPNDRL
-566 TPKTASDHRQNKR
+566 
-579 LQKVEGTHETSAGRY
+579 
-594 HQQSLRAR
+594 
-602 FAIARRNRTAGLEGQ
+602 GQ
-617 RPCARTGLPAV
+617 GDAENGE
-628 YCQQQQGIAGS
+628 
-639 QRNRFH
+639 
-645 AGYFT
+645 

>member
-91 AITMLLAVT
+91 AITMLLTVA
-100 ILMALCTPLLTK
+100 ILMALCTPLLTR
-112 LYVNGSPETMALATS
+112 LYVNGGPETMALATS

-136 FFYGLYTVVGQ
+136 FFYGLYTVIGQ

-215 IPLTKIGLKYRPIFG
+215 IPLTKIGLKYRPQFG

-341 CYFAVAFVVMPV
+341 CYFSVAFVVMPV
-353 PIILALLPSVSVREA
+353 PIILALLPSVSVKEA
-368 ILMAGPLV
+368 ILMAGPLIA
-376 TLGVGLP
+376 LGVGLP

-404 FIFMLFAMGIQAV
+404 FIFMLFAMGIQAIG
-417 SVIIGAK
+417 VIIGAK

-432 TMIGMVGAMSYILP
+432 TMIGTVGAISYILP
-446 IPILYAMLRKRFENN
+446 IPILYVMLRKRFENN
-461 IDGPRIAISYLKS
+461 IDGLRIAISYIKS
-474 IGAAVATMFIGVT
+474 IGAAATAMFIGVT
-487 VRDSVY
+487 ARDSIY

-500 GAVDGHMNWIQAVA
+500 EAVDGHMNWIQAVA

-537 EFKEAIALISS
+537 EFDEAIALIYS

-554 KPTSPNDRLEQA
+554 KPTSPNDRL
-566 TPKTASDHRQNKR
+566 
-579 LQKVEGTHETSAGRY
+579 
-594 HQQSLRAR
+594 
-602 FAIARRNRTAGLEGQ
+602 GQ
-617 RPCARTGLPAV
+617 GDAENGE
-628 YCQQQQGIAGS
+628 
-639 QRNRFH
+639 
-645 AGYFT
+645 

>member
-91 AITMLLAVT
+91 AITMLLAVA
-100 ILMALCTPLLTK
+100 ILMALCTPLLTR
-112 LYVNGSPETMALATS
+112 LYVNGGPETMALATS

-136 FFYGLYTVVGQ
+136 FFYGLYTVIGQ

-215 IPLTKIGLKYRPIFG
+215 IPLTKIGLKYRPQFG

-341 CYFAVAFVVMPV
+341 CYFSVAFVVMPV
-353 PIILALLPSVSVREA
+353 PIILALLPSVSVKEA
-368 ILMAGPLV
+368 ILMAGPLIA
-376 TLGVGLP
+376 LGVGLP

-404 FIFMLFAMGIQAV
+404 FIFMLFAMGIQAIG
-417 SVIIGAK
+417 VIIGAK

-432 TMIGMVGAMSYILP
+432 TMIGTVGAISYILP
-446 IPILYAMLRKRFENN
+446 IPILYVMLRKRFENN
-461 IDGPRIAISYLKS
+461 IDGLRIAVSYIKS
-474 IGAAVATMFIGVT
+474 IGAAATAMFIGVT
-487 VRDSVY
+487 ARDSIY

-500 GAVDGHMNWIQAVA
+500 GAVDGHMNWIQAVS

-537 EFKEAIALISS
+537 EFDEAIALIYS

-554 KPTSPNDRLEQA
+554 KPTSPNDRL
-566 TPKTASDHRQNKR
+566 
-579 LQKVEGTHETSAGRY
+579 
-594 HQQSLRAR
+594 
-602 FAIARRNRTAGLEGQ
+602 GQ
-617 RPCARTGLPAV
+617 GDAENGE
-628 YCQQQQGIAGS
+628 
-639 QRNRFH
+639 
-645 AGYFT
+645 

>member
-91 AITMLLAVT
+91 AITMLLAVA
-100 ILMALCTPLLTK
+100 ILMALCTPLLTR
-112 LYVNGSPETMALATS
+112 LYVNGGPETMALATS

-136 FFYGLYTVVGQ
+136 FFYGLYTVIGQ

-215 IPLTKIGLKYRPIFG
+215 IPLTKIGLKYRPQFG

-341 CYFAVAFVVMPV
+341 CYFSVAFVVMPV
-353 PIILALLPSVSVREA
+353 PIILALLPSVSVKEA
-368 ILMAGPLV
+368 ILMAGPLIA
-376 TLGVGLP
+376 LGVGLP

-404 FIFMLFAMGIQAV
+404 FIFMLFAMGIQAIG
-417 SVIIGAK
+417 VIIGAK

-432 TMIGMVGAMSYILP
+432 TMIGTVGAISYILP
-446 IPILYAMLRKRFENN
+446 IPILYVMLRKRFENN
-461 IDGPRIAISYLKS
+461 IDGLRIAISYIKS
-474 IGAAVATMFIGVT
+474 IGAAATAMFIGVT
-487 VRDSVY
+487 ARDSIY
-493 QLVGAQI
+493 QLVGAKI
-500 GAVDGHMNWIQAVA
+500 GAVDGHMNWIQAVS
-514 CAALLAIVTFIVYVG
+514 CAALLAIVTLIVYVG

-537 EFKEAIALISS
+537 EFDEAIALIYS

-554 KPTSPNDRLEQA
+554 KPTSPNDRL
-566 TPKTASDHRQNKR
+566 
-579 LQKVEGTHETSAGRY
+579 
-594 HQQSLRAR
+594 
-602 FAIARRNRTAGLEGQ
+602 GQ
-617 RPCARTGLPAV
+617 GDAENGE
-628 YCQQQQGIAGS
+628 
-639 QRNRFH
+639 
-645 AGYFT
+645 

>member
-91 AITMLLAVT
+91 AITMLLAVA
-100 ILMALCTPLLTK
+100 ILMALCTPLLTR
-112 LYVNGSPETMALATS
+112 LYVNGGPETMALATS

-136 FFYGLYTVVGQ
+136 FFYGLYTVIGQ

-215 IPLTKIGLKYRPIFG
+215 IPLTKIGLKYRPQFG

-341 CYFAVAFVVMPV
+341 CYFSVTFVVMPV
-353 PIILALLPSVSVREA
+353 PIILALLPSVSVKEA
-368 ILMAGPLV
+368 ILMAGPLIA
-376 TLGVGLP
+376 LGVGLP

-404 FIFMLFAMGIQAV
+404 FIFMLFAMGIQAIG
-417 SVIIGAK
+417 VIIGAK

-432 TMIGMVGAMSYILP
+432 TMIGTVGAISYILP
-446 IPILYAMLRKRFENN
+446 IPILYVMLRKRFENN
-461 IDGPRIAISYLKS
+461 IDGLRIAISYIKS
-474 IGAAVATMFIGVT
+474 IGAAATAMFIGVT
-487 VRDSVY
+487 ARDSIY

-500 GAVDGHMNWIQAVA
+500 EAVDGHMNWIQAVA

-537 EFKEAIALISS
+537 EFDEAIALIYS

-554 KPTSPNDRLEQA
+554 KPTSPNDRL
-566 TPKTASDHRQNKR
+566 
-579 LQKVEGTHETSAGRY
+579 
-594 HQQSLRAR
+594 
-602 FAIARRNRTAGLEGQ
+602 GQ
-617 RPCARTGLPAV
+617 GDAENGE
-628 YCQQQQGIAGS
+628 
-639 QRNRFH
+639 
-645 AGYFT
+645 

>member
-85 NKLITL
+85 NRLITL

-100 ILMALCTPLLTK
+100 ILMALSTPLLTR
-112 LYVNGSPETMALATS
+112 LYVNGGPETMALATS

-136 FFYGLYTVVGQ
+136 FFYGLYTVIGQ

-158 AWSSVGANII
+158 AWSSAGANII

-215 IPLTKIGLKYRPIFG
+215 IPLTKIGLKYRPQFG

-272 QQFGINPLDVAGNA
+272 QKFGINPLDVAGNA

-313 ISRAVADHN
+313 ISRAIADHN
-322 IAEARIDLSQ
+322 IAEARTDLSQ
-332 ALRNMGVIM
+332 AMRNMGVIM
-341 CYFAVAFVVMPV
+341 CYFSVAFVVMPV

-474 IGAAVATMFIGVT
+474 IGAAAAAMLIGVLA
-487 VRDSVY
+487 RDSVY

-500 GAVDGHMNWIQAVA
+500 GAVDGHMNWIQAVV
-514 CAALLAIVTFIVYVG
+514 CAALLTIVTFIVYAG

-537 EFKEAIALISS
+537 EFDEAIVLLSS

-554 KPTSPNDRLEQA
+554 KPTSPNDRLEQGDA
-566 TPKTASDHRQNKR
+566 ENG
-579 LQKVEGTHETSAGRY
+579 E
-594 HQQSLRAR
+594 
-602 FAIARRNRTAGLEGQ
+602 
-617 RPCARTGLPAV
+617 
-628 YCQQQQGIAGS
+628 
-639 QRNRFH
+639 
-645 AGYFT
+645 

>member
-91 AITMLLAVT
+91 AITMLLAVA
-100 ILMALCTPLLTK
+100 ILMALCTPLLTR
-112 LYVNGSPETMALATS
+112 LYVNGGPETMALATS

-136 FFYGLYTVVGQ
+136 FFYGLYTVIGQ

-215 IPLTKIGLKYRPIFG
+215 IPLTKIGLKYRPQFG
-230 LRGIGLR
+230 IRGIGLR

-341 CYFAVAFVVMPV
+341 CYFSVAFVVMPV
-353 PIILALLPSVSVREA
+353 PIILALLPSVSVKEA
-368 ILMAGPLV
+368 ILMAGPLIA
-376 TLGVGLP
+376 LGVGLP

-404 FIFMLFAMGIQAV
+404 FIFMLFAMGIQAIG
-417 SVIIGAK
+417 VIIGAK

-432 TMIGMVGAMSYILP
+432 TMIGTVGAISYILP
-446 IPILYAMLRKRFENN
+446 IPILYVMLRKRFENN
-461 IDGPRIAISYLKS
+461 IDGLRIAISYIKS
-474 IGAAVATMFIGVT
+474 ISAAATAMFIGMT
-487 VRDSVY
+487 ARDSIY

-537 EFKEAIALISS
+537 EFDEAIALIYS

-554 KPTSPNDRLEQA
+554 KPTSPNDRL
-566 TPKTASDHRQNKR
+566 
-579 LQKVEGTHETSAGRY
+579 
-594 HQQSLRAR
+594 
-602 FAIARRNRTAGLEGQ
+602 GQ
-617 RPCARTGLPAV
+617 GDAENGE
-628 YCQQQQGIAGS
+628 
-639 QRNRFH
+639 
-645 AGYFT
+645 